1 MEVPDGWRRA
11 HPKQPPDGPDGCRT
25 HQHSSS
31 GLKSRLTTSTR
42 EDAWFAEGPPRA
54 WNGPSCSGGGPR
66 GVLHQKLGK
75 RPHSKMQ
82 PFGPPQARNWPAAG
96 EKIMGSSPISG
107 KVFGCHGFEPHI
119 GKGKERDAFVLRSFD
134 PSRELGNRPPS
145 SFPFGVSACRSRCVC
160 AVSNTPVLVR
170 W

>member
-107 KVFGCHGFEPHI
+107 KVFGCHGFAPYRE
-119 GKGKERDAFVLRSFD
+119 GEGRRRFRFAFIRPFSGT
-134 PSRELGNRPPS
+134 REQTAFFFSLW
-145 SFPFGVSACRSRCVC
+145 CVC
-160 AVSNTPVLVR
+160 LPLSMCVR
-170 W
+170 RF